1 MISAMVV
8 KGLQRST
15 QWVAEWVVR
24 VAEIYTSVG
33 CRMGSKV
40 PFNRIFGGDRPSIGN
55 CASLGIR
62 RVTIFGPG
70 YSSLVSFSCNV
81 TCNLT

>member
-24 VAEIYTSVG
+24 VAEIYTVG
-33 CRMGSKV
+33 RSGSKSV
-40 PFNRIFGGDRPSIGN
+40 ITMISNGATPRLPLNDE
-55 CASLGIR
+55 AA
-62 RVTIFGPG
+62 V
-70 YSSLVSFSCNV
+70 VH
-81 TCNLT
+81 